1 MRGALRRAAAGGLC
15 MSAVAVA
22 PPGDAH
28 LRFPAVKAE
37 RWLEL
42 RLAEEPIRIGYR
54 IGFGAALAA
63 EVRKRADRDGDFE
76 ISAAEGN
83 AALDARSA
91 ELLASLSV
99 CTGAVLEEVS
109 CRRLSLRD
117 IERVEAEGWAPEDSG
132 HLHFSWTIRLGERA
146 TEIGALRFEDDYSVS
161 GVEISDVQI
170 DRPAHTPLLRAGDA
184 GRAEGVAASF
194 NWIERLREPGPRVVI
209 AAWAPPRAR
218 PFGVLL
224 VLVLALLATFA
235 AWTARRRSRRS
246 EGI

>member
-15 MSAVAVA
+15 MTAVAVA

-37 RWLEL
+37 RWIEL

-132 HLHFSWTIRLGERA
+132 HLHFSWTLRLGERA

-161 GVEISDVQI
+161 GVEISDGQI
-170 DRPAHTPLLRAGDA
+170 ARPAH
-184 GRAEGVAASF
+184 
-194 NWIERLREPGPRVVI
+194 
-209 AAWAPPRAR
+209 AP
-218 PFGVLL
+218 V
-224 VLVLALLATFA
+224 
-235 AWTARRRSRRS
+235 
-246 EGI
+246 